1 MLVLFNISDQREL
14 LVVTQIPASLSR
26 VERME
31 FHLLLMFLGCPA
43 GAPEMGIATLL
54 PIKRS
59 LTSFVIA
66 GTIYI

>member
-1 MLVLFNISDQREL
+1 M
-14 LVVTQIPASLSR
+14 TQIPASLSR

-31 FHLLLMFLGCPA
+31 FHLLLMFRGCPA